1 MELLIS
7 FYIFFKNYATSI
19 KSYSSNGQFRKQN
32 DTGVKMRTQFLQ
44 QMQDD
49 EKEELVMKRNG
60 KRIIAWFLVMVFAFT
75 MLTGCGAEK
84 NEATDVKTEEAA
96 SEEISDTATTSTTEA
111 TDDAAEA
118 DVDGGSMDTMEVGSA
133 ERESSSS
140 SDEYKIM
147 EDSVSEGGGADDIA
161 PEEPAVNEIKAEA
174 GVLTA
179 GEWNDNENWGYYKN
193 LFSKDSEYNSFQKT
207 FGMDFT
213 RRLEV
218 SVTDGGKPVSMAKV
232 ELFDTEGEF
241 IWASYTNPAGAAY
254 VFYRVQEND
263 SAIPNQIIVSKGG
276 QSKVVDLAVTIEDND
291 KDRDSDDANGR
302 KEEISLETSY
312 TVELTDRE
320 LPKKLD
326 LMFMVDT
333 TGSMGD
339 EITYLQEEL
348 KDVVSRVKKDNG
360 NLPIRISMN
369 FYKDTDE
376 EDPYV
381 VSANDFT
388 ENVDEAQALL
398 NAEYASGGGDFP
410 EAVAQALENAV
421 DEHEWDEDSVKVMI
435 LVLDAPPHEG
445 TDKQLYEALQKAS
458 RKGIRIIPV
467 ASSGVDKPTEFFLR
481 AAGIATGGTYT
492 FLTDDS
498 GVGGSHIEPTIGD
511 YEVEKLNDLLVRVIT
526 EYLK

>member
-1 MELLIS
+1 
-7 FYIFFKNYATSI
+7 
-19 KSYSSNGQFRKQN
+19 
-32 DTGVKMRTQFLQ
+32 
-44 QMQDD
+44 
-49 EKEELVMKRNG
+49 MKRNG
-60 KRIIAWFLVMVFAFT
+60 KRIIAWFLVMVLAFT

-96 SEEISDTATTSTTEA
+96 TEEISDTATTEAAEA

-118 DVDGGSMDTMEVGSA
+118 DVDGGSMGTMEVGSA

-140 SDEYKIM
+140 EESMMM
-147 EDSVSEGGGADDIA
+147 EDSVFDGGGADDIA
-161 PEEPAVNEIKAEA
+161 PEEPEVNEIKAEA

-193 LFSKDSEYNSFQKT
+193 LFSKDSEYKSYQKT

-213 RRLEV
+213 KRLEV
-218 SVTDGGKPVSMAKV
+218 SVTDGGKPVSMANV
-232 ELFDTEGEF
+232 ELFDTEGEL
-241 IWASYTNPAGAAY
+241 IWAAYTNPDGVAY

-263 SAIPNQIIVSKGG
+263 SSIPNQIIVSKGG
-276 QSKVVDLAVTIEDND
+276 QSKVIDLVVTMDEND
-291 KDRDSDDANGR
+291 KGENSDDANGR

-312 TVELTDRE
+312 TVELTDQV

-326 LMFMVDT
+326 LMFMIDT

-369 FYKDTDE
+369 FYKDRDE

-421 DEHEWDEDSVKVMI
+421 NEHDWEADSVKVMI
-435 LVLDAPPHEG
+435 LVLDAPPHDG
-445 TDKQLYEALQKAS
+445 TDKQLYKAIQKAS
-458 RKGIRIIPV
+458 QKGIRIIPV
-467 ASSGVDKPTEFFLR
+467 ASSGIDKPTEFFLR
-481 AAGIATGGTYT
+481 GASIATGGTYT

-498 GVGGSHIEPTIGD
+498 GVGGSHIEPTIGN